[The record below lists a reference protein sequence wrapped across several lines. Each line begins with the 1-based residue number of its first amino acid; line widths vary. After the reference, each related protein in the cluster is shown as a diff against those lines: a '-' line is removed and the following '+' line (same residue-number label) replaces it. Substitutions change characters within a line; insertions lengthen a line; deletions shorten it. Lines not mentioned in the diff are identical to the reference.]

1 MGTAVKSLIKASCP
15 ISQTARYRRAVIC
28 HTIDM
33 VLRKGLIGKVIP
45 NQKQILIDN
54 QRATPDFE
62 FVPDINPDLSFLVFE
77 SEIEF
82 L

>member
-1 MGTAVKSLIKASCP
+1 MGIAVKSLIKASCS

-28 HTIDM
+28 HTIDV
-33 VLRKGLIGKVIP
+33 VLRKGLLGKVIP

>member
-1 MGTAVKSLIKASCP
+1 
-15 ISQTARYRRAVIC
+15 
-28 HTIDM
+28 M

-45 NQKQILIDN
+45 NQKQAQLAN
-54 QRATPDFE
+54 QKATPDFE

>member
-1 MGTAVKSLIKASCP
+1 MKSLIKASSQN
-15 ISQTARYRRAVIC
+15 SQTARYRRAVIC

-62 FVPDINPDLSFLVFE
+62 FVPDINHDLSFLVFE

-82 L
+82 V

>member
-1 MGTAVKSLIKASCP
+1 MKSLIKASCP
-15 ISQTARYRRAVIC
+15 NSLTARYRRAVIC

-33 VLRKGLIGKVIP
+33 VLIKGLIGKVIP

-54 QRATPDFE
+54 HRATPDFE

-82 L
+82 F

>member
-1 MGTAVKSLIKASCP
+1 
-15 ISQTARYRRAVIC
+15 
-28 HTIDM
+28 M
-33 VLRKGLIGKVIP
+33 VLRKGLVGKVIP
-45 NQKQILIDN
+45 NLKQILIDN

-62 FVPDINPDLSFLVFE
+62 FVPDINPDLSFLVFD

>member
-1 MGTAVKSLIKASCP
+1 MKSLIKASCS

-33 VLRKGLIGKVIP
+33 ILRKGLIGKVIT

>member
-1 MGTAVKSLIKASCP
+1 MGTAVKSLIKTSCP
-15 ISQTARYRRAVIC
+15 SSQTARYRRAVIC
-28 HTIDM
+28 HTIDIA
-33 VLRKGLIGKVIP
+33 LRKGLVGKVIP

-54 QRATPDFE
+54 QSATPDFE

>member
-1 MGTAVKSLIKASCP
+1 MKLLIKSSCP
-15 ISQTARYRRAVIC
+15 NAQTARYRRAVIC
-28 HTIDM
+28 HTIDI
-33 VLRKGLIGKVIP
+33 VLKKGLIGKVIP
-45 NQKQILIDN
+45 NQKQILLTD
-54 QRATPDFE
+54 QRAKPDFE

>member
-28 HTIDM
+28 HTIDII
-33 VLRKGLIGKVIP
+33 LRKGIVGKVIP
-45 NQKQILIDN
+45 NQKQILVDN
-54 QRATPDFE
+54 QKTTPDFE
-62 FVPDINPDLSFLVFE
+62 FVPDIDPDLSSLVFE
-77 SEIEF
+77 SQIEF

>member
-28 HTIDM
+28 HTIDII
-33 VLRKGLIGKVIP
+33 LRKGLIGKVIP
-45 NQKQILIDN
+45 NQKQILIDS

-62 FVPDINPDLSFLVFE
+62 FVPDINPDLSFLVFD

>member
-1 MGTAVKSLIKASCP
+1 MGIVVKSLIKSSSQN
-15 ISQTARYRRAVIC
+15 SQTARYRRAIIC

-33 VLRKGLIGKVIP
+33 VLRKGLVGKVIP
-45 NQKQILIDN
+45 NQKQIRLAD
-54 QRATPDFE
+54 QRVTPDFE

-77 SEIEF
+77 TEIEF

>member
-1 MGTAVKSLIKASCP
+1 MGIAVKSLIKASCS

-77 SEIEF
+77 SEIKF

>member
-1 MGTAVKSLIKASCP
+1 MI
-15 ISQTARYRRAVIC
+15 
-28 HTIDM
+28 
-33 VLRKGLIGKVIP
+33 LRKGLIGKVIT

>member
-1 MGTAVKSLIKASCP
+1 MKSLIKSSCP
-15 ISQTARYRRAVIC
+15 NAQTARYRRAVIC
-28 HTIDM
+28 QNIDM

-45 NQKQILIDN
+45 NQKQIRLAG
-54 QRATPDFE
+54 QSTTPDFE

>member
-1 MGTAVKSLIKASCP
+1 MGIAVKSLIKASCP
-15 ISQTARYRRAVIC
+15 ISITARYRRAVIG

-45 NQKQILIDN
+45 NKKQIRLASQKAI
-54 QRATPDFE
+54 PDFE